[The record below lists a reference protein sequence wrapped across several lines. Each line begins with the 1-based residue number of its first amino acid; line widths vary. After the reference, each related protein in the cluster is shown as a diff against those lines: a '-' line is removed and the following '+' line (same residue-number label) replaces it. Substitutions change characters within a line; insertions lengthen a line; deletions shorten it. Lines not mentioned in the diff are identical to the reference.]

1 MKKLFALVMACAMMA
16 GVLSGCGDSGSSGG
30 SGSAAGGG
38 TSDKPIELNMN
49 VTTSESSVWQ
59 VAANTFKELVE
70 ERTEGRYQI
79 NIFPNEQLS
88 SGDMVKGCEM
98 LFTGV
103 TDLDIHSVMNMTGF
117 EEKLTVMTMPW
128 LFPNGYD
135 SVDEILLNGEGG
147 EVLMD
152 LIRSKG
158 AEPLALGENG
168 FRQIT
173 NNVRPITTPDD
184 LKGLKIRVPANNM
197 YISLFKSLG
206 ADPTA
211 MSFSEV
217 FTSLQQNTI
226 DGQENPY
233 DTIRSGKI
241 QEVQKY
247 MTIWNYSYDAI
258 ALSASG
264 KLWNSLSDED
274 KEIFSQAAKEA
285 CAKEVEESRKM
296 DSEIIQ
302 EFKDAG
308 LEITE
313 LTEDQVAAFQE
324 AVAPIYD
331 EYREVIGDDVFAA
344 FGYTFE

>member
-1 MKKLFALVMACAMMA
+1 MKKMFALVMTCVMMI
-16 GVLSGCGDSGSSGG
+16 GVLSGCGGSNG
-30 SGSAAGGG
+30 SDGNAAEG
-38 TSDKPIELNMN
+38 TPDKPIELNMN

-70 ERTEGRYQI
+70 ERTGGRYQI

-135 SVDEILLNGEGG
+135 SVDEILFNGEGG
-147 EVLMD
+147 KVLMD

-173 NNVRPITTPDD
+173 NNVRPITAPDD

-197 YISLFKSLG
+197 YISLFKSMG
-206 ADPTA
+206 ADPTS

-241 QEVQKY
+241 HEVQKY

-308 LEITE
+308 LEVTE
-313 LTEDQVAAFQE
+313 LTEEQVAVFQE
-324 AVAPIYD
+324 AVAPVYD
-331 EYREVIGDDVFAA
+331 EYREIIGDDIFAA
-344 FGYTFE
+344 FGYTFK

>member
-1 MKKLFALVMACAMMA
+1 MKKFLSLAMACLMVA
-16 GVLSGCGDSGSSGG
+16 GMLSGCGDSSTSDSSSG
-30 SGSAAGGG
+30 
-38 TSDKPIELNMN
+38 DKPIELNMN
-49 VTTSESSVWQ
+49 VTTGESSVWQ

-70 ERTEGRYQI
+70 EGTDGRYQI

-88 SGDMVKGCEM
+88 SGDMTKGVEM

-117 EEKLTVMTMPW
+117 EEKLSVMTMPW
-128 LFPNGYD
+128 LFTNGYD
-135 SVDEILLNGEGG
+135 SVDEYLLNGEGG
-147 EVLMD
+147 EVIKE
-152 LIRSKG
+152 LIRGKG
-158 AEPLALGENG
+158 AECLALGENG

-173 NNVRPITTPDD
+173 NNVRPIETPED
-184 LKGLKIRVPANNM
+184 LEGLKIRIPSNNM
-197 YISLFKSLG
+197 YISLFQMLG
-206 ADPTA
+206 ADPTS

-258 ALSASG
+258 ALCASG
-264 KLWNSLSDED
+264 KLWDSLSDED
-274 KEIFSQAAKEA
+274 KVIFQEAAEAA

-302 EFKDAG
+302 EFKDSG
-308 LEITE
+308 MEITE
-313 LTEDQVAAFQE
+313 LTADQIAAFQE
-324 AVAPIYD
+324 VVAPIYD
-331 EYREVIGDDVFAA
+331 EYRDVIGDDVFEA
-344 FGYTFE
+344 FGYTFAD